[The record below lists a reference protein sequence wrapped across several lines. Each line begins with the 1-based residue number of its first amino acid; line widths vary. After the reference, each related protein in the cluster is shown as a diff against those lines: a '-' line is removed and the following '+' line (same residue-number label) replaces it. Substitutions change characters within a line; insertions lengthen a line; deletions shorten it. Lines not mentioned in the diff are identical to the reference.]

1 MAQEKKSS
9 GLDSDVVKLTV
20 IGGVALWLLQLMS
33 TGTGQQVVQT
43 VQSCC
48 AGR

>member
-1 MAQEKKSS
+1 MAQEKK

-43 VQSCC
+43 VQNCC

>member
-9 GLDSDVVKLTV
+9 GSDVVKLTLLGAGA
-20 IGGVALWLLQLMS
+20 IWLLQLMA

-48 AGR
+48 SGR